1 MEKDPMFPADITYPP
16 SMIATGMEL
25 ASSVLVGGKRAEK
38 LQYIPQH
45 LMIDV
50 DLVTPENAKKYYFAK
65 SIY

>member
-1 MEKDPMFPADITYPP
+1 
-16 SMIATGMEL
+16 MIATGMEL
-25 ASSVLVGGKRAEK
+25 ASSVLIGGKRAEK

-50 DLVTPENAKKYYFAK
+50 DLVTPENAKQYYFAK